1 MKRNVIILSVL
12 MAAVSGV
19 VSAYFF
25 SRHFTS
31 EVTFVTPSDSGQMHL
46 VSLNPMQAPS
56 DFTFAAENTVHAV
69 VHVKTMYDNDSNN
82 PYSGNPLFDFFFGNQ
97 GQIQR
102 LPEMASGSGVI
113 ISSDGYIVTNNH
125 VIDRASSIEV
135 TLNDRRTFKAKVVGT
150 DPSTDV
156 ALLKIDGENLPFL
169 TFGNSD
175 DLRLGEWVLAVGNP
189 FNLTSTVTAGIV
201 SAKARNLNLL
211 SGQGDQNSIESF
223 IQTDAAVNPGNSG
236 GALVNTKG
244 ELVGINTAIASR
256 TGSYTGYSFAIPSSI
271 VKKVVD
277 DLKQYGAVQR
287 AVLGVQIQELTQ
299 DYADKNGIKDLKGVL
314 IASVLKGGAAE
325 DAGIK
330 DGDVVLSVNGKAV
343 NSPSELQEQISM
355 YHPKEEVDVIVS
367 RDNKQKHFKV
377 VLRNRAGS
385 TGMVKPGDMNTIL
398 GAKLQTASPDL
409 LKKLGIR
416 NGVQIVSLSD
426 GKFKQQGIKEGFIIT
441 QIDRTAVYE
450 PEDVTRILSNTSGGI
465 LIEGVYPNGIVAYYA
480 IGM

>member
-12 MAAVSGV
+12 AAAVSGI
-19 VSAYFF
+19 VSSYFF
-25 SRHFTS
+25 SRHFS
-31 EVTFVTPSDSGQMHL
+31 PEVTFASPNNSEQMHL
-46 VSLNPMQAPS
+46 VSLDPMQGPS
-56 DFTFAAENTVHAV
+56 DFTYAAENTVHAV
-69 VHVKTMYDNDSNN
+69 VHVKTMYTRDVNN
-82 PYSGNPLFDFFFGNQ
+82 SYSGNPLFDFFFGAP
-97 GQIQR
+97 GQIQMQ
-102 LPEMASGSGVI
+102 PEMASGSGVI

-156 ALLKIDGENLPFL
+156 ALLKIDAKNLPFL

-175 DLRLGEWVLAVGNP
+175 DLRLGQWVLAVGNP

-211 SGQGDQNSIESF
+211 AGQGDQNSIESF

-256 TGSYTGYSFAIPSSI
+256 TGTYTGYSFAIPVSI

-287 AVLGVQIQELTQ
+287 AVLGVRIEELTQ
-299 DYADKNGIKDLKGVL
+299 DYADKNGIKDLKGVV
-314 IASVLKGGAAE
+314 IASVLDSGAAKA
-325 DAGIK
+325 AGIK
-330 DGDVVLSVNGKAV
+330 SGDVILSVNGTEV
-343 NSPSELQEQISM
+343 NSPSELQEQIST

-377 VLRNRAGS
+377 VLRNRDGS
-385 TGMVKPGDMNTIL
+385 TGVVKPGDMNTIL
-398 GAKLQTASPDL
+398 GAKLQTASSDL

-441 QIDRTAVYE
+441 QIDRNAVYE
-450 PEDVTRILSNTSGGI
+450 PDDVGRILSNTSGGV